1 MKLNFKQILYSLFLF
16 SSFTLFSQGNSLS
29 EDDVF
34 EHLEKAKDV
43 KSILD
48 YNEALK
54 HCSNALSIAIKI
66 ENPLYEAKVYREMGT
81 ILMSDKKLLKSRDNL
96 NKAAKIQKENNF
108 QEELAKTRNAQGLL
122 NTKLGNYNEALNY
135 FDKSL
140 KIYQSLSLFSSRTK
154 ILKNKATLYLRKNDF
169 KKANK
174 TFNLAYKQA
183 KKFAQTKDQADI
195 LLHKSQALS
204 KLNLHN
210 EAINSCKK
218 AIEIGIANKYQW
230 IITNGY
236 KTLSNI
242 YEEKGNLT
250 KAIELLKTHN
260 KLLDSIYSI
269 NEKRLSAESIAKLD
283 FEKQDRLIEQKEE
296 IIQQKEDQ
304 LKQSQ
309 VLTFLGLSFLIL
321 FFSFII
327 VLYNNNRKRKKA
339 NLLLQNTNS
348 QLTHAKNEA
357 EKATKVK
364 ANFLSTITHELRTPL
379 YTVTGLTDLLLDE
392 DPKESQKGYLKS
404 LRFSG
409 DYLLNFINDILDV
422 NKIEAKKI
430 ELEKIPFNLKKLTK
444 EVLFTQNKAASDN
457 NTKLH
462 LHYEESIPKYL
473 LGDSLRLSQVLIN
486 LTSNAIKFTK
496 NGDVYLNIKKIN
508 STENTVNLLFE
519 VKDNGI
525 GISSDKQDEIFESFS
540 QGSVEI
546 NRKYGGTGLGLTIV
560 KNLVE
565 VMNSKIQLKSEPNIG
580 TTFYF
585 EINFDIA
592 KNENIEAIKNKD
604 VFPKDLL
611 EVLKNKKVLLV
622 DDVKINQLITQK
634 TLTKKDI
641 ICVTA
646 DNGEDAITKTQK
658 ENFDLI
664 LMDIHMPGIGGVEAT
679 KKIRAFDSK
688 TPIIALTAITIEKE
702 DLIRFNNAGFN
713 DILSKPFK
721 ANNFF
726 NKIYLQLVK

>member
-1 MKLNFKQILYSLFLF
+1 MNTILKQLLLCLLLCSSLV
-16 SSFTLFSQGNSLS
+16 LFSQN

-34 EHLEKAKDV
+34 ENLEKAKDL

-48 YNEALK
+48 YDEALK
-54 HCSNALSIAIKI
+54 YCETALSIAIQI
-66 ENPLYEAKVYREMGT
+66 DNTEYEAKAYREIGT
-81 ILMSDKKLLKSRDNL
+81 ILMSDKKLLRSRNNL

-122 NTKLGNYNEALNY
+122 NTELGNYLEALSY
-135 FDKSL
+135 FDKAL

-154 ILKNKATLYLRKNDF
+154 VLKNKGTLYLSKNDF
-169 KKANK
+169 NKANK
-174 TFNLAYKQA
+174 TFDLAYKQA
-183 KKFAQTKDQADI
+183 KKFAQTKEQADI
-195 LLHKSQALS
+195 LLHKSEALN
-204 KLNLHN
+204 NLTRYN
-210 EAINSCKK
+210 EAIKSCKK
-218 AIEIGIANKYQW
+218 AIEIGSANKYQW

-242 YEEKGNLT
+242 YENDGNPS

-260 KLLDSIYSI
+260 KLLDSVYSI

-304 LKQSQ
+304 IKSSKN
-309 VLTFLGLSFLIL
+309 LTFLGISFLIL

-327 VLYNNNRKRKKA
+327 VLFNNNQKRKKA

-348 QLTHAKNEA
+348 QLVHAKNEA
-357 EKATKVK
+357 EKATKAK

-392 DPKESQKGYLKS
+392 DPKDSQKGYLKS

-430 ELEKIPFNLKKLTK
+430 ELEKIPFNLKKLAR
-444 EVLFTQNKAASDN
+444 EVLYTQNKAAKDN
-457 NTKLH
+457 NTQLH
-462 LHYEESIPKYL
+462 LNYEESLPKYL

-496 NGDVYLNIKKIN
+496 NGNVNLNIKKIDRF
-508 STENTVNLLFE
+508 ENTIELLFE
-519 VKDNGI
+519 IKDNGI
-525 GISSDKQDEIFESFS
+525 GISFDKQDEIFESFS
-540 QGSVEI
+540 QGSIEI

-560 KNLVE
+560 KNLLE
-565 VMNSKIQLKSEPNIG
+565 IMNSKIQLKSKPKAG

-585 EINFDIA
+585 EIGFEIA
-592 KNENIEAIKNKD
+592 KKESIKSIKEKD
-604 VFPKDLL
+604 SYPEDLL
-611 EVLKNKKVLLV
+611 EVLRNKKVLLV

-646 DNGEDAITKTQK
+646 DNGENAVLKAQ
-658 ENFDLI
+658 EQEFDLI

-679 KKIRAFDSK
+679 KQIRAFNSI

-702 DLIRFNNAGFN
+702 DLIRFNKAGFN

-721 ANNFF
+721 ADNFF
-726 NKIYLQLVK
+726 NKIYLQLIKKH